1 MHGRS
6 GGSNYM
12 VLGVREYMQEA
23 TPDHAGVM
31 ELIAG
36 KGLELI

>member
-12 VLGVREYMQEA
+12 MLGVSAYMREA
-23 TPDHAGVM
+23 IPDHA
-31 ELIAG
+31 EKRNL
-36 KGLELI
+36 